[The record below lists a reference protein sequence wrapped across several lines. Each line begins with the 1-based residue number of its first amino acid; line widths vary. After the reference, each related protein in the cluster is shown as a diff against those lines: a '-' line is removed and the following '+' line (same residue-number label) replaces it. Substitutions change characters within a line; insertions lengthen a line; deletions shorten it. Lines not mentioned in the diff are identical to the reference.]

1 MNPRYPDFNYK
12 KTQDALW
19 LRDRRNPPWVAAELA
34 AIAPGIVQFDSFS
47 WNRRLVRVMLRL
59 GTMELFKRMQLKGMR
74 LDRFRIVI
82 VLNTCASLHALKG
95 GMRAQ
100 EQIMQI
106 GLQG

>member
-47 WNRRLVRVMLRL
+47 WNRRLVRDAKT
-59 GTMELFKRMQLKGMR
+59 GEYEKIMELFKRMQLKGIR

-82 VLNTCASLHALKG
+82 VLNVCASLHAFKG
-95 GMRAQ
+95 GM
-100 EQIMQI
+100 
-106 GLQG
+106 